1 MSSRRRHVGNR
12 VRRPRNTSP
21 YLNIPLTVQSGEEQC
36 DWDFWTEFVHD
47 GERFERDFRQVREN
61 KRSPSGVR
69 SPGECGFLTSYA
81 CRCNTDTVLVPMITI
96 HSHAPL
102 YDIVTSGTWTPS
114 ITCLQVDLM
123 SPLIRMRH
131 SVIR

>member
-1 MSSRRRHVGNR
+1 MIGIFGLSLYTTEKDLKEIFDKYGKINE
-12 VRRPRNTSP
+12 
-21 YLNIPLTVQSGEEQC
+21 VQVVY
-36 DWDFWTEFVHD
+36 DH
-47 GERFERDFRQVREN
+47 QV
-61 KRSPSGVR
+61 SVA
-69 SPGECGFLTSYA
+69 FLTLYA

-102 YDIVTSGTWTPS
+102 YDIVMSGTWTPS